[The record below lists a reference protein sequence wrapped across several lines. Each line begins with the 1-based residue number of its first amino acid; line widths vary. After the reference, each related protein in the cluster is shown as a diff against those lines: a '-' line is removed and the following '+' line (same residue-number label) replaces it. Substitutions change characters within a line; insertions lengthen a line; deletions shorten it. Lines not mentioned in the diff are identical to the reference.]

1 MNYKLLGNSGL
12 RVSELA
18 LGTMT
23 FGENWGWGATKEE
36 SKKIFDL
43 YVEAGGNFIDTANVY
58 TEGHSE
64 QLLGEFIKE
73 KRDKLVVATK
83 FTGSTVEGDPNSWG
97 NHRKNIMLA
106 VEKSLKNLG
115 TDYIDLYWLH
125 IWDYTTRPQEVLR
138 ALDDLVKQGKI
149 LYTGISDTPAWIVS
163 QSNAIAELKGWT
175 PFTAIQIEYNL
186 LQRSVEFDLLSM
198 AKTLGLGILA
208 WSPLSAGV
216 LSGKFHEGEND
227 SKREFINKDGRINEH
242 STAVVIELIRIAKE
256 MDKSPSQIAINWLIQ
271 QHDQI
276 FPLIGARKISQL
288 QDNLEAISFTL
299 PAEHLEALNKVSKP
313 ELVFPYSMWKDK
325 EAMTKFLSKGASNIS
340 NWKMPFKI

>member
-186 LQRSVEFDLLSM
+186 L
-198 AKTLGLGILA
+198 
-208 WSPLSAGV
+208 
-216 LSGKFHEGEND
+216 
-227 SKREFINKDGRINEH
+227 
-242 STAVVIELIRIAKE
+242 
-256 MDKSPSQIAINWLIQ
+256 
-271 QHDQI
+271 
-276 FPLIGARKISQL
+276 
-288 QDNLEAISFTL
+288 
-299 PAEHLEALNKVSKP
+299 
-313 ELVFPYSMWKDK
+313 
-325 EAMTKFLSKGASNIS
+325 
-340 NWKMPFKI
+340 